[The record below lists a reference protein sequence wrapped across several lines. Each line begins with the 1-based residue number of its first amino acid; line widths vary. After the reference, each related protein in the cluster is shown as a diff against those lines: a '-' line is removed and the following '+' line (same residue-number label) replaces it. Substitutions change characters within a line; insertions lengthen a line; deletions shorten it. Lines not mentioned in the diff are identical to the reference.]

1 MNHLKNALWMK
12 KRGFQITIVCTLNS
26 PLHKA
31 SKECGLSIIAI
42 RKPSKHYAFLS
53 AFILQ
58 RKLRS
63 MGSMHVF
70 VRSSADLSLS
80 ASISFFSRKKVKIHY
95 FMEMMFH
102 KKKRQLFRTVRYAQ
116 LSTWV
121 CSLEYMRAFVQ
132 DATKLNANK
141 LKIIPSGLDFSKVS
155 SITKKEARASL
166 RLSEKNVY
174 FGMIGRIDRKK
185 RIELAIKA
193 LKLLDDSTVQLLI
206 IGEETPDTSDTYLN
220 ELKKLIS
227 TLHLGDQVHFL
238 GFQKDP
244 SPFYRAIDAL
254 IMASDFETFG
264 MSTIE
269 SLAHN
274 TPVIASNAGGS
285 RELLTKFPFG
295 SLFHAGDHLSLSEAM
310 RQLPNFS
317 ERPLNQQGFTNMFDH
332 HNVCKMIETDI
343 LSSES

>member
-1 MNHLKNALWMK
+1 
-12 KRGFQITIVCTLNS
+12 
-26 PLHKA
+26 
-31 SKECGLSIIAI
+31 
-42 RKPSKHYAFLS
+42 
-53 AFILQ
+53 
-58 RKLRS
+58 
-63 MGSMHVF
+63 
-70 VRSSADLSLS
+70 
-80 ASISFFSRKKVKIHY
+80 
-95 FMEMMFH
+95 
-102 KKKRQLFRTVRYAQ
+102 
-116 LSTWV
+116 
-121 CSLEYMRAFVQ
+121 MRAFVQ

-155 SITKKEARASL
+155 YITKKESRASL

-193 LKLLDDSTVQLLI
+193 LKLLNHSTVQLLI

-227 TLHLGDQVHFL
+227 TLNLGDQVHFL

-332 HNVCKMIETDI
+332 HNVCKMIEADI

>member
-12 KRGFQITIVCTLNS
+12 NRGHDVTIVCSENS
-26 PLHKA
+26 PLHIA
-31 SKECGLSIIAI
+31 AESFHLPIIAI

-63 MGSMHVF
+63 MGLMHVF

-102 KKKRQLFRTVRYAQ
+102 KKKRQLFRTIRFSQ
-116 LSTWV
+116 LSSWV
-121 CSLEYMRAFVQ
+121 CSLEYMRTFVLA
-132 DATKLNANK
+132 ATKFNTNK
-141 LKIIPSGLDFSKVS
+141 IKIIPSGLDFSQVS
-155 SITKKEARASL
+155 SLSKQEARASL
-166 RLSEKNVY
+166 GLSEQNVY

-193 LKLLDDSTVQLLI
+193 LKLLDLSTVHLLI
-206 IGEETPDTSDTYLN
+206 IGEETPDTRDTYLI
-220 ELKKLIS
+220 ELQTLVS
-227 TLHLGDQVHFL
+227 TLNLGDQIHFL

-244 SPFYRAIDAL
+244 FPFYRAIDAL

-295 SLFHAGDHLSLSEAM
+295 SLFHAGDPLSLSEAM

-332 HNVCKMIETDI
+332 HHVCKMIETDI